1 MPLAEL
7 DLLQSW
13 ARPAASVLVAFALMM
28 TLAAGM
34 TLAERRVAGFMQER
48 YGPNRVGPFGL
59 LQPMADLIKFVFKEQ
74 VLPAGANPLL
84 YRLAPAIAATPAMA
98 TFAAIPWGFLDG
110 EPMAVADLNI
120 GVLYVLAVG
129 SLGVYGVV
137 LGGWS
142 SNSKYSLL
150 GGLRASAQ
158 MVSYE
163 LALVLS
169 LVAVVAVSGSLNLA
183 EIVRAQ
189 DARWN
194 VLVQPVA
201 ALVFLVCM
209 FAETNRHPFD
219 FAECEPE
226 LVGGFHTE
234 YSGMRFALFF
244 LGEYI
249 AMVVMAALM
258 AVLFF
263 GGCDVPFLP
272 IEATPWW
279 AGALAML
286 AKTGFFLLL
295 YIWVRWTLPRFRYD
309 QLMNLGWRLLLP
321 LSLLNLA
328 VTGAVLA
335 LSGAEAAQ
343 P

>member
-1 MPLAEL
+1 MDVPPLRTA
-7 DLLQSW
+7 
-13 ARPAASVLVAFALMM
+13 VTILVGFGAMM
-28 TLAAGM
+28 SLAAGM
-34 TLAERRVAGFMQER
+34 TLVERRLSAFIQER

-59 LQPMADLIKFVFKEQ
+59 LQPLADLIKFVFKEEL
-74 VLPAGANPLL
+74 LPAGANPVLFK
-84 YRLAPAIAATPAMA
+84 LAPALAAIPAML
-98 TFAAIPWGFLDG
+98 TFAAIPFGFYDG
-110 EPMAVADLNI
+110 RPIVVADMEI
-120 GVLYVLAVG
+120 GVLYILAIG
-129 SLGVYGVV
+129 SLGVYGII
-137 LGGWS
+137 LGGWA
-142 SNSKYSLL
+142 SNNKYSLL

-163 LALVLS
+163 LSLVLS
-169 LVAVVAVSGSLNLA
+169 LVAVLAVTGDMNLSR
-183 EIVRAQ
+183 IVLAQ
-189 DARWN
+189 DSLWN
-194 VLVQPVA
+194 VFTQPLA
-201 ALVFLVCM
+201 CLVFLVTM

-263 GGCDVPFLP
+263 GGCDVPFLA
-272 IEATPWW
+272 IADTPWW

-286 AKTGFFLLL
+286 AKTGFFLVL
-295 YIWVRWTLPRFRYD
+295 YVWVRWTLPRFRYD
-309 QLMNLGWRLLLP
+309 QLMWLGWRVLLP

-328 VTGAVLA
+328 VTGAWLA
-335 LSGAEAAQ
+335 LSGPAGPGGAH
-343 P
+343 